1 MKKALW
7 SIAAATLIILTG
19 CSNTA
24 TPIQAEDSPPL
35 PIVEIAPESAGPVE
49 SEPVALS
56 ASNDQLVDSVIVED
70 DTEINAEPEPQV
82 EEPPTAPQPQESEPQ
97 ATVKASVTFVP
108 EAQKEPAE
116 SPAPVSAPSEPT
128 QAPEPELTPT
138 PAPTVESEPFVEPA
152 PPAASEPVESAE
164 PAFSIDH
171 WISYAQEYAKSIGL
185 NLDTTAVDCWDNPIT
200 AGAHCTCLER
210 DIESRLSRYA
220 KDETIL
226 DVWVWAESRSDG
238 NYNLYIGYA

>member
-1 MKKALW
+1 MKKTLW

-19 CSNTA
+19 CSNEA
-24 TPIQAEDSPPL
+24 TPIQAEDRPPL
-35 PIVEIAPESAGPVE
+35 PVVETA
-49 SEPVALS
+49 SEPVGAIERETVSLS
-56 ASNDQLVDSVIVED
+56 ASNDQFVDSMIVAD
-70 DTEINAEPEPQV
+70 DTEVNAEPKPQA
-82 EEPPTAPQPQESEPQ
+82 EEPPVAPQPQESEPQ
-97 ATVKASVTFVP
+97 PTVRASITFVP
-108 EAQKEPAE
+108 EVQKESAKI
-116 SPAPVSAPSEPT
+116 PAPVPAPSEPT
-128 QAPEPELTPT
+128 QAPEPTPT
-138 PAPTVESEPFVEPA
+138 PAPPVESEPLVEPA
-152 PPAASEPVESAE
+152 PPAASEPVESAD

-210 DIESRLSRYA
+210 DIESRLNRYA

-226 DVWVWAESRSDG
+226 DVWVWAESRADG